1 MREGSGSPDPDG
13 GTARARAAVAMW
25 TVGKVARSRA
35 RSSAG
40 ERSPHTRE
48 VAGSIP
54 AAPTPNFTASYRRAR
69 GSTAEQLRGLAAR
82 EQLVTRVG
90 RDDLAPSA
98 LRAMKRGRV
107 AAVGEAVS
115 VRVAVAP

>member
-25 TVGKVARSRA
+25 PVGKVARSRA

-54 AAPTPNFTASYRRAR
+54 AAPTSILIAPHRRPR
-69 GSTAEQLRGLAAR
+69 GSAAEQRRGLGAR
-82 EQLVTRVG
+82 EPLVTGVG
-90 RDDLAPSA
+90 RDDLAPSV
-98 LRAMKRGRV
+98 LRAVERGRV
-107 AAVGEAVS
+107 AAV
-115 VRVAVAP
+115 

>member
-25 TVGKVARSRA
+25 AVGKVARSRA

-54 AAPTPNFTASYRRAR
+54 AAPTATTCVNARAGAAGRER
-69 GSTAEQLRGLAAR
+69 GSESVVIAGRQITESAAEAPPNVENDGGARMAAR
-82 EQLVTRVG
+82 DQL
-90 RDDLAPSA
+90 AS
-98 LRAMKRGRV
+98 
-107 AAVGEAVS
+107 S
-115 VRVAVAP
+115 IN